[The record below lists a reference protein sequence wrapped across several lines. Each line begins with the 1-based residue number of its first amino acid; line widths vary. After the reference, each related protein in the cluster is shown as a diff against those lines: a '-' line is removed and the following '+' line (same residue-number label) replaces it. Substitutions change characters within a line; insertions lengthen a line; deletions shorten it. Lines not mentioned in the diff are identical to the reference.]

1 MPDDLHAAH
10 GFAQEG
16 IDVLRETLT
25 SLLERRGD
33 LWPISAVKLK
43 QRWQQYLPWLKDI
56 LADFEAYH
64 QALVPQQVSL
74 INFLTHIQQQM
85 QTHDTYCRLSLNLL
99 LPVTYVCTQA
109 FAVHT
114 HCRLFLDLVTAW
126 MMMLRLTRLIR
137 CVWHSNLL
145 VQS

>member
-1 MPDDLHAAH
+1 MPDDLHAAP

-25 SLLERRGD
+25 SLLEQRGN
-33 LWPISAVKLK
+33 LVPISAAKLK

-74 INFLTHIQQQM
+74 INFLTHMQQQM
-85 QTHDTYCRLSLNLL
+85 PLNLL
-99 LPVTYVCTQA
+99 LPVTYVCTRA

-114 HCRLFLDLVTAW
+114 HIAGCSWTW
-126 MMMLRLTRLIR
+126 
-137 CVWHSNLL
+137 
-145 VQS
+145 